1 MVKLPWYTEGPV
13 MDRDGSIFFT
23 TLKGKLILKI
33 DSTGKISEWAKAEN
47 PNGQI
52 ILPSGDHLICDNGV
66 PGISRYDSEG
76 NLKGYDI
83 KNKCS
88 GEEVSSPNDLV
99 MDTEGGIYFTD
110 SVREKGKVCY
120 YKPGGTEKIIAR
132 DLDFP
137 NGIAISNNGSTLLV
151 AESYKNRILSFDIH
165 AGFKKGIFADLPVH
179 PSGEIIKNLPDGIKV
194 DNEGNLWVAHYG
206 MSCVQVLSPKG
217 KVINSIP
224 VDFPLTSN
232 LFLAENNLIV
242 TGGFDEP
249 GPGGLLQVSI

>member
-52 ILPSGDHLICDNGV
+52 IPPSGDHLICDNGV

-88 GEEVSSPNDLV
+88 GEEVSSPND
-99 MDTEGGIYFTD
+99 
-110 SVREKGKVCY
+110 
-120 YKPGGTEKIIAR
+120 
-132 DLDFP
+132 
-137 NGIAISNNGSTLLV
+137 
-151 AESYKNRILSFDIH
+151 
-165 AGFKKGIFADLPVH
+165 
-179 PSGEIIKNLPDGIKV
+179 
-194 DNEGNLWVAHYG
+194 
-206 MSCVQVLSPKG
+206 
-217 KVINSIP
+217 
-224 VDFPLTSN
+224 
-232 LFLAENNLIV
+232 
-242 TGGFDEP
+242 
-249 GPGGLLQVSI
+249 